1 MLLAEP
7 WVYNGMQRNVWEC
20 CVYTIGMTSLFS
32 TSSKLNMLKNNE
44 ICVPHYPSPPP
55 PPYCVCVCSRPHL
68 CGVYLPSS
76 LHWFLK
82 YLLRAEQVNDCL
94 KKQDWISW
102 ATHWGMLLQWS
113 QLQWA
118 LFLVSVGQCSTNLA
132 GTLKVRG
139 GMLSQKI

>member
-44 ICVPHYPSPPP
+44 ICVPHYPSPPSL
-55 PPYCVCVCSRPHL
+55 YCVCLCSSPHFW
-68 CGVYLPSS
+68 GVYLPSS
-76 LHWFLK
+76 LQRFLK

-94 KKQDWISW
+94 KKQDWICW

-118 LFLVSVGQCSTNLA
+118 LFLVSVSHCSTILA
-132 GTLKVRG
+132 DPLKVRG